1 MTRER
6 LYKIRDMMW
15 KASASLGDEDA
26 MDAVELFPLWEADHD
41 YVKGDRVRWGGLL
54 YKLIPET
61 HHSQADWAPDL
72 TPAIWV
78 RVDDP
83 AEEWPEWRQ
92 PTGAHDAYPANAKVS
107 YNGKHW
113 INTYG
118 DGNSWAPGVF
128 GWTEQP

>member
-26 MDAVELFPLWEADHD
+26 IDAVELFPLWEADHD
-41 YVKGDRVRWGGLL
+41 YVKGDRIRWGGLL

-107 YNGKHW
+107 HNGKHW

-118 DGNSWAPGVF
+118 DGNSWEPGVC

>member
-26 MDAVELFPLWEADHD
+26 IDAVELFPLWEADHD
-41 YVKGDRVRWGGLL
+41 YVKGDRIRWGGLL

-92 PTGAHDAYPANAKVS
+92 PTGAHDA
-107 YNGKHW
+107 
-113 INTYG
+113 
-118 DGNSWAPGVF
+118 
-128 GWTEQP
+128 

>member
-26 MDAVELFPLWEADHD
+26 IDAVELFPLWEADHD
-41 YVKGDRVRWGGLL
+41 YVKGDRIRWGGLL

-107 YNGKHW
+107 HNGKHW

-118 DGNSWAPGVF
+118 DGNSWEPGVF